1 MVILRL
7 YYYYC
12 NNLTST
18 SPSFLFHTTNL
29 FLLLTYFEYS
39 SPISKANPLIIA
51 TNFVRLFCHNSFMR
65 YFLWL
70 CYSLNGERAT
80 PGAYFT
86 QVAHFKC
93 TFASYFFLPQLMRQV
108 KLSVFVRKQKEM
120 NFSSRIWKE
129 VFLGA
134 AQTLL
139 NQTVPVHLAD
149 GGDCCKLC
157 LCHCCCCCRC
167 NFSLLP
173 QQLCRNITQRRW
185 RRRRRQPKPAAISWQ
200 QIRRAQCIR
209 CRRWAGNL
217 TVAACHPFCLLPLL
231 LLLP

>member
-18 SPSFLFHTTNL
+18 SQMFH
-29 FLLLTYFEYS
+29 LLAYFEYS

-65 YFLWL
+65 YFLRL
-70 CYSLNGERAT
+70 CFSLNGERAT

-157 LCHCCCCCRC
+157 LCNCCCCCRC

-185 RRRRRQPKPAAISWQ
+185 RRRRRQSKPAAIS
-200 QIRRAQCIR
+200 
-209 CRRWAGNL
+209 
-217 TVAACHPFCLLPLL
+217 
-231 LLLP
+231 